1 MPKHILV
8 IRLSAMGDVA
18 MTVPVLRAFTE
29 QHPDV
34 KITVLTKGF
43 FTPFFQDIKN
53 VSVFKADI
61 KGKHKGI
68 LGLYRLSKELK
79 ARKID
84 AVADLHNVLRSNI
97 LKLFFF
103 GKTFA
108 QIDKGRQEKKAL
120 VSGQSVSQL
129 KSTHQRYIDVFESLG
144 YPVAISNPNFPPPSK
159 LKDSIL
165 KITGTKESEWIGIAP
180 FAAHKSKMYPLD
192 KMVDV
197 IEGLPS
203 ESKIFLFGGGDKEIQ
218 FLKPLEAAYK
228 NVTNLAGELDLTE
241 ELDVIS
247 HLDVMVSMDSGN
259 GHLAAMLGKNV
270 ITIWGVTHP
279 FAGFVPFHQ
288 PMENQ
293 LIADRERYPKIPTS
307 IYGNT
312 FPEGYEHAAGS
323 ILPDIIIDKIKTFL

>member
-103 GKTFA
+103 GKIRFLIFHFA
-108 QIDKGRQEKKAL
+108 LMDRDKGAG
-120 VSGQSVSQL
+120 V
-129 KSTHQRYIDVFESLG
+129 VFVECPAVV
-144 YPVAISNPNFPPPSK
+144 Y
-159 LKDSIL
+159 
-165 KITGTKESEWIGIAP
+165 
-180 FAAHKSKMYPLD
+180 
-192 KMVDV
+192 
-197 IEGLPS
+197 
-203 ESKIFLFGGGDKEIQ
+203 
-218 FLKPLEAAYK
+218 
-228 NVTNLAGELDLTE
+228 
-241 ELDVIS
+241 
-247 HLDVMVSMDSGN
+247 
-259 GHLAAMLGKNV
+259 
-270 ITIWGVTHP
+270 
-279 FAGFVPFHQ
+279 
-288 PMENQ
+288 
-293 LIADRERYPKIPTS
+293 
-307 IYGNT
+307 
-312 FPEGYEHAAGS
+312 
-323 ILPDIIIDKIKTFL
+323 